1 MSSPKQIE
9 AVQHQQLHE
18 IVAERLREAI
28 LTGELKPGEFIRQ
41 NHIAEEYG
49 VSQIPVREALKD
61 LVAES
66 LLEHIPYRGV
76 RVVKYSIDDL
86 EDIFALR
93 SFLEGR
99 AAASTAEN
107 ISEETLDRL
116 IKLTEEM
123 KSNFTA
129 KNLTAYRELNKQFH
143 ERIYLSSQ
151 RVYLIQ
157 NLDKLWSSFP
167 TLIQGNFPQSGNSL
181 YRDLDRRDYQ
191 DHLDIIKAF
200 KNRDPI
206 AVEKA
211 IKKHIDYAGKDLVKN
226 LRSVAA
232 KEVDR

>member
-1 MSSPKQIE
+1 MSVASQNE
-9 AVQHQQLHE
+9 TVQHQQLHE

-99 AAASTAEN
+99 ATASAAEN
-107 ISEETLDRL
+107 ISEETLSL
-116 IKLTEEM
+116 LTALTEEM
-123 KSNFTA
+123 KSNFTT
-129 KNLTAYRELNKQFH
+129 KNLVAYRELNKQFH
-143 ERIYLSSQ
+143 EQIYLSSR

-157 NLDKLWSSFP
+157 NLDKLWSAFP
-167 TLIQGNFPQSGNSL
+167 TLIQGNFPQSGDRL

-191 DHLDIIKAF
+191 DHLDIIKALQ
-200 KNRDPI
+200 KGDPV
-206 AVEKA
+206 AAEKA
-211 IKKHIDYAGKDLVKN
+211 IKKHIDYAGQDLIIN
-226 LRSVAA
+226 IRSVTA
-232 KEVDR
+232 KEVN